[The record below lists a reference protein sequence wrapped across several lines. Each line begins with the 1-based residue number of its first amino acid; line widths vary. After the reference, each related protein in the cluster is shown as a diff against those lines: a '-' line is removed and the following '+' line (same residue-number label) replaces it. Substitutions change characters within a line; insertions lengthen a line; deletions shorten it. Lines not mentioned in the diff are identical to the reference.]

1 MRFVENA
8 YAIYTKRI
16 CNLAKMYMRFVI
28 KYKWFVYNDLCF

>member
-16 CNLAKMYMRFVI
+16 CNLAKMYMRFLNKV
-28 KYKWFVYNDLCF
+28 